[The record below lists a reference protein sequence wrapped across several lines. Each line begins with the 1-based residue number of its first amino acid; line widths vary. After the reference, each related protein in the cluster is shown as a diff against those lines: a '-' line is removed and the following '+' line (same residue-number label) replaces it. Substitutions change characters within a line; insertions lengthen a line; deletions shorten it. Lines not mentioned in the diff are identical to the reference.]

1 VSGAAVVALCAGTSS
16 LIFFLVVGLS
26 EYAVALAFV
35 VLLLDLVPM
44 IGATIA
50 MVLVSAI
57 GLAVDPRIGLAC
69 VIFFLAY
76 QQLENYVIY
85 PRVMASSVDVPG
97 AVVVIAVLAGGTL
110 LGVIGALLAIPIA
123 AGVLLVVR
131 EVVIR
136 RQDAR

>member
-1 VSGAAVVALCAGTSS
+1 MAGFEVEHDFSASRAAVTAVLCDP
-16 LIFFLVVGLS
+16 
-26 EYAVALAFV
+26 AFQSG
-35 VLLLDLVPM
+35 LDLPD
-44 IGATIA
+44 
-50 MVLVSAI
+50 LSR
-57 GLAVDPRIGLAC
+57 P
-69 VIFFLAY
+69 
-76 QQLENYVIY
+76 E
-85 PRVMASSVDVPG
+85 VMASSVDVPG